1 MTAMI
6 AKSIYSKLTHR
17 LKSGVV
23 ARALSPLCILLAL
36 LLLSIG
42 GRAAIA
48 QDTTGTIL
56 GNVTDPTGASAPKA
70 EVTIT
75 NTQTNITVVVTTSE
89 SGAYTVPQ
97 LIPGIYS
104 VSIKMPGFE
113 TAVVR
118 SLTLEAGDRRR
129 TDVTL
134 AVGATSETIEI
145 STTAPVLQTTRV
157 LPVLQVLGVI
167 PASPSAKKFK

>member
-1 MTAMI
+1 MTAMF
-6 AKSIYSKLTHR
+6 AKSAYTEPTRR
-17 LKSGVV
+17 LKSGIV

-36 LLLSIG
+36 MLLSIG
-42 GRAAIA
+42 GREAIA

-104 VSIKMPGFE
+104 VTIKLPGFE
-113 TAVVR
+113 TAVSR
-118 SLTLEAGDRRR
+118 SLTLEAGDPPP

-134 AVGATSETIEI
+134 
-145 STTAPVLQTTRV
+145 
-157 LPVLQVLGVI
+157 
-167 PASPSAKKFK
+167 